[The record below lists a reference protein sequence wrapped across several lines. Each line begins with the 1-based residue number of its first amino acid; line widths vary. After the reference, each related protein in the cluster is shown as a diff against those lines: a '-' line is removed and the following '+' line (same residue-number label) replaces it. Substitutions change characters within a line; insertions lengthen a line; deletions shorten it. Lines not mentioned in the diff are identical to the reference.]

1 MFCSSFKNGS
11 QVDINETD
19 EYGFTALHMAS
30 ENGHLKV
37 IAKNCVGLTVFTNIV
52 HQVVEELLAAGAKL
66 DPLVFDS
73 YLLPLHMAINK
84 VPYLPHYFL
93 ITFCKSRCILAV
105 ITFVLIGPDHLN

>member
-1 MFCSSFKNGS
+1 
-11 QVDINETD
+11 
-19 EYGFTALHMAS
+19 MAS

-37 IAKNCVGLTVFTNIV
+37 IARTCVGLAVFTNIV

-84 VPYLPHYFL
+84 VTYLPQYFL
-93 ITFCKSRCILAV
+93 QEQMPTC
-105 ITFVLIGPDHLN
+105 TNHNVLIGIIGQCVLFRVTLPLPNC

>member
-37 IAKNCVGLTVFTNIV
+37 IARNCVGLAVFTNIV

-93 ITFCKSRCILAV
+93 ILSARADAYL
-105 ITFVLIGPDHLN
+105 H